1 MVQSYIACI
10 SKSPV
15 KVREKSVYLSL
26 QEQPRKDRATFKD
39 HMQITRD
46 WITEQKEMY
55 VISFPRIK
63 YSDFITN
70 MIKGNDPTLT
80 FNCWFIIA
88 TKRL

>member
-1 MVQSYIACI
+1 M
-10 SKSPV
+10 
-15 KVREKSVYLSL
+15 
-26 QEQPRKDRATFKD
+26 
-39 HMQITRD
+39 TRD
-46 WITEQKEMY
+46 WTTEQKEIC
-55 VISFPRIK
+55 VISFPQIK